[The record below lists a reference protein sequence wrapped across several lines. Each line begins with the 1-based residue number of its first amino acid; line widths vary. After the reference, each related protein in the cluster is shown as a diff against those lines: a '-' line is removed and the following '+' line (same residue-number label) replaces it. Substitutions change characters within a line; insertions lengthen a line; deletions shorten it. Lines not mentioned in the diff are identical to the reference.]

1 MSLLASS
8 SVIEIEMST
17 SFAMATALFVLA
29 NIWMVSLYK
38 IFEKAGESGGKAF
51 VPILNILTLL
61 ELIKRPGWWVFLL
74 LLPGINLVAALVI
87 CMDTAAL
94 FRKDKCF
101 GVGLL
106 LFPQIV
112 WPVLGFGSAEYQGVP
127 EDDGVSLWSDAWRR
141 LSQNRMALASS
152 VVFVVIIYLC
162 VFGPMVFSG
171 HSGEANNLEN
181 AFQKPSFTHWFG
193 TDDLGRDIF
202 VRTLEGGRISLVVGF
217 LATAVSLV
225 IGVVYGSFAGYIGG
239 RTDAFLMRIV
249 DILYSLPFTIFVI
262 LLMVLFG
269 RNFILLFVAIGFVEW
284 LTMARIVRAQIMALK
299 DTEFVESARALGYGN
314 LRIIFGHLLPNIL
327 GPVIIYASLTVPAV
341 MLLEAVL
348 SFLGLGVQPPMSSWG
363 LLIKDGAEKIDVYPW
378 LLIFPALFFSATLF
392 SLNFIG
398 DGLRDALD
406 PKSSKD

>member
-1 MSLLASS
+1 
-8 SVIEIEMST
+8 MST
-17 SFAMATALFVLA
+17 AEA
-29 NIWMVSLYK
+29 NLQQT
-38 IFEKAGESGGKAF
+38 EGA
-51 VPILNILTLL
+51 
-61 ELIKRPGWWVFLL
+61 
-74 LLPGINLVAALVI
+74 
-87 CMDTAAL
+87 
-94 FRKDKCF
+94 
-101 GVGLL
+101 
-106 LFPQIV
+106 
-112 WPVLGFGSAEYQGVP
+112 
-127 EDDGVSLWSDAWRR
+127 SLWADAWRR
-141 LSQNRMALASS
+141 LAQIRMA
-152 VVFVVIIYLC
+152 VIATIIFGVILLLC
-162 VFGPMVFSG
+162 LIGPLLFAQ
-171 HSGEANNLEN
+171 HSGETNDLANT
-181 AFQKPSFTHWFG
+181 FKKPSISHWFG
-193 TDDLGRDIF
+193 TDDLGRDLF
-202 VRTLEGGRISLVVGF
+202 VRTLEGGRISLAVGF
-217 LATAVSLV
+217 LATAVSLL
-225 IGVVYGSFAGYIGG
+225 IGVVYGSMAGYIGG

-262 LLMVLFG
+262 LLMVMFG

-299 DTEFVESARALGYGN
+299 DTEFVEAARALGYGN

>member
-1 MSLLASS
+1 
-8 SVIEIEMST
+8 MST
-17 SFAMATALFVLA
+17 AEA
-29 NIWMVSLYK
+29 NLQQT
-38 IFEKAGESGGKAF
+38 EGA
-51 VPILNILTLL
+51 
-61 ELIKRPGWWVFLL
+61 
-74 LLPGINLVAALVI
+74 
-87 CMDTAAL
+87 
-94 FRKDKCF
+94 
-101 GVGLL
+101 
-106 LFPQIV
+106 
-112 WPVLGFGSAEYQGVP
+112 
-127 EDDGVSLWSDAWRR
+127 SLWTDAWRR
-141 LSQNRMALASS
+141 LAQNRMAVIATIIFGVILLLCLIGPLLLAQ
-152 VVFVVIIYLC
+152 
-162 VFGPMVFSG
+162 
-171 HSGEANNLEN
+171 HSGETNDLANT
-181 AFQKPSFTHWFG
+181 FKKPSISHWFG
-193 TDDLGRDIF
+193 TDDLGRDLF
-202 VRTLEGGRISLVVGF
+202 VRTLEGGRISLAVGF
-217 LATAVSLV
+217 LATGVSLM
-225 IGVVYGSFAGYIGG
+225 IGVVYGSIAGYIGG

-262 LLMVLFG
+262 LLMVMFG

-299 DTEFVESARALGYGN
+299 DTEFVEAARALGYGN
-314 LRIIFGHLLPNIL
+314 FRIIFSHLLPNIL